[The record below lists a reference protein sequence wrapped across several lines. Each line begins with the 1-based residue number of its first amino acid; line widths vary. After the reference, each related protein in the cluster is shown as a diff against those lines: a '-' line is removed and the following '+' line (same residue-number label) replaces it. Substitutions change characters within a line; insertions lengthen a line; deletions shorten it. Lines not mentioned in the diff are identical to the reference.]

1 MIVCD
6 QELRTILGRTKRK
19 ILHLIPCRCL
29 CEDDVPLSQT
39 NKSQCGLDP
48 LLLQAKRDGIS
59 SYDLITGES
68 AVIKDGLSG
77 G

>member
-1 MIVCD
+1 MIKKFSNLV
-6 QELRTILGRTKRK
+6 LFSILQNVKSYLTF
-19 ILHLIPCRCL
+19 RCL